1 MPFRRAQLR
10 YFVAVAEEGQMTRAA
25 AKLHI
30 AQPALSQSIAGLEA
44 QLGFLLFER
53 RAHGVT
59 LTPAGE
65 TFLEKA
71 RSVLDAETEAR
82 QTGEALARSQKHT
95 LLWGFS
101 GAPPGLHSPG
111 PLKAFAEAHPEIEV
125 RYQELPFPLTPA
137 SRWLAEVD
145 LAVCHR
151 PTPDPSVWQRRI
163 AREPR
168 TVLAPGSHRLAS
180 CAELTVAEILEETFI
195 GYHPSTD
202 PTWAGFWSL
211 DDHRGGSPRHITIDQ
226 ASNAQ
231 EVLAALA
238 VRNAITTAPASVA
251 NAVAGSARGIVMIPL
266 LDATAAEVV
275 LTGRE
280 DRRSPT
286 VDTAVD
292 FMLGVDD
299 RLYGA
304 PSTGSRAGTRVA
316 GGPAGV
322 SAAAAMSEHSTRQRD
337 PPASADERSDAGV
350 PV

>member
-1 MPFRRAQLR
+1 MPFRPDQLR
-10 YFVAVAEEGQMTRAA
+10 YFVTVAEEGQVTRAA

-30 AQPALSQSIAGLEA
+30 AQPALSQSIAKLEA
-44 QLGFLLFER
+44 ELGFLLFER
-53 RAHGVT
+53 GARGVT

-71 RSVLDAETEAR
+71 RYALDAETEAE
-82 QTGEALARSQKHT
+82 QTGEALARSEKHT
-95 LLWGFS
+95 LRWGFI

-111 PLKAFAEAHPEIEV
+111 ALKAFAEAHPEIEV
-125 RYQELPFPLTPA
+125 RYQELPFPLTPT
-137 SRWLAEVD
+137 SRWLSEVD
-145 LAVCHR
+145 LAVCHT

-180 CAELTVAEILEETFI
+180 FAELTVAEILDETFI

-211 DDHRGGSPRHITIDQ
+211 DDHRGGSPRHMTVDQ

-251 NAVAGSARGIVMIPL
+251 NAVASTARGIVMIPL
-266 LDATAAEVV
+266 LDARPADVV

-304 PSTGSRAGTRVA
+304 PSTGSRQEPGST
-316 GGPAGV
+316 GGRAY
-322 SAAAAMSEHSTRQRD
+322 RQQR
-337 PPASADERSDAGV
+337 R
-350 PV
+350 